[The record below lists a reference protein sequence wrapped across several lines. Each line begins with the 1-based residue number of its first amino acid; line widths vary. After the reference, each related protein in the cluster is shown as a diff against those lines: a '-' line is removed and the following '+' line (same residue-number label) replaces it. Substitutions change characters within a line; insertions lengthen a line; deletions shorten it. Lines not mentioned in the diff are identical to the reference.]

1 MTNQE
6 AFNKVYETFLVKRA
20 PKSMAWLDGRYQ
32 CSYGEPGT
40 PGCAVACLLTDE
52 ERIQA
57 WDFERTYYAMP
68 SYLRGNGTGVCEL
81 LGNTT
86 ITSLDNL
93 STDVLV
99 SLQGWHDNLYGTPD
113 ERKELENIASFYGLV
128 FPSA

>member
-1 MTNQE
+1 MLSLLVW
-6 AFNKVYETFLVKRA
+6 KV
-20 PKSMAWLDGRYQ
+20 KSIEGDTVELIEVLTTDI
-32 CSYGEPGT
+32 EPRNWRKGPT
-40 PGCAVACLLTDE
+40 ACLLTDE

>member
-20 PKSMAWLDGRYQ
+20 PKSMAWLDGKHL

-68 SYLRGNGTGVCEL
+68 SHYKRNGTGLCEL
-81 LGNTT
+81 LDHIA

-99 SLQGWHDNLYGTPD
+99 SLQGWHDNCYDTPE
-113 ERKELENIASFYGLV
+113 EREDL
-128 FPSA
+128 